1 MYSYGIIGNCSI
13 SAYISHQASIDWLC
27 LPRPDS
33 APIFGKLLDDQA
45 GHFSIQVESA
55 ANVKQSYLENTNIL
69 ETLFES
75 EGKPSLKV
83 TDFCPRFRQHERMF
97 RPSMLIRI
105 LEPND
110 GVAVKVQCKVTS
122 GWEKQ
127 VVKESKGNSHL
138 RYELES
144 GTLRVLTNIPLTY
157 LLENKEFF
165 LTEKAYLVL
174 SWDQAV
180 EEDLADLCERFLQK
194 TEDYWK
200 VWVKH
205 CSIPTLFQKDV
216 IRSALALKLHCYED
230 TGAIL
235 AALSTSLPEEVGGIR
250 NWDYRF
256 CWIRDAYFSLT
267 AFRNLGHF
275 EEMEGFLR
283 FLTEVARDSFKHE
296 VFPPVFRLDKSLPLP
311 EQTLSHWD
319 GWKHSQPV
327 REGNQAAEHIQLD
340 AYGEMILSISPIF
353 FDQRFS
359 HLRTKELENLLW
371 ELGKKCEQSLGKPDA
386 GLWEIRGGWK
396 EHTFSNLMSWAG
408 LDRLHRLKRIGF
420 LPTDGWNLSSAL
432 DKAIQRIQLSTQNDV
447 FRNSPSDDTIDA
459 SLVLSTILKYPNAK
473 VNLATLEEV
482 IAQLQL
488 EDSGLFYRYKRS
500 DDFGSPDSAFLICSF
515 WVVQALARHGQRDRA
530 FDIFCKVSQT
540 KNRLGLFSEHFD
552 PRHKLQLGNFPQAYS
567 HVGFINAAFDIS
579 PDWNSFL

>member
-1 MYSYGIIGNCSI
+1 MYTYGIVGNCNI
-13 SAYISHQASIDWLC
+13 SAYINHNGSIDWLS

-33 APIFGKLLDDQA
+33 APVFGKLLDEDA
-45 GHFSIQVESA
+45 GHFSIEVKDTDESRQ
-55 ANVKQSYLENTNIL
+55 NYLENTNIL
-69 ETLFES
+69 QTQYLSSNKTVLNVF
-75 EGKPSLKV
+75 
-83 TDFCPRFRQHERMF
+83 DFCPRFRQHERMF

-105 LEPND
+105 FEPTEGAAIKLN
-110 GVAVKVQCKVTS
+110 CKVTN
-122 GWEKQ
+122 GWKKE
-127 VVKESKGNSHL
+127 VVKGSKGNSHL
-138 RYELES
+138 RFELEN
-144 GTLRVLTNIPLTY
+144 GTLRLLTNIPLTY
-157 LLENKEFF
+157 LLENTEFY
-165 LTEKAYLVL
+165 LTEKAYIVL

-180 EEDLADLCERFLQK
+180 EEDLSEVCERFFQK
-194 TEDYWK
+194 TEEYWK
-200 VWVKH
+200 IWVKH

-235 AALSTSLPEEVGGIR
+235 AALSTSLPEEVGNIR
-250 NWDYRF
+250 NWDYRY

-283 FLTEVARDSFKHE
+283 FLTEVARDYSKHD

-311 EQTLSHWD
+311 EQSMMHWS
-319 GWKHSQPV
+319 GWKQSQPV
-327 REGNQAAEHIQLD
+327 REGNQAAEHTQLD

-371 ELGKKCEQSLGKPDA
+371 ELGKKCEDSLGKPDA

-408 LDRLHRLKRIGF
+408 LDRLQRLKRLGF
-420 LPTDGWNLSSAL
+420 LPNDGWNLQSAL
-432 DKAIQRIQLSTQNDV
+432 DKSVQRIQLSTQSEV

-459 SLVLSTILKYPNAK
+459 SLVLSTILKYPNQQ
-473 VNLATLEEV
+473 VNLSTLEEV

-488 EDSGLFYRYKRS
+488 EDSGLFFRYKRS
-500 DDFGSPDSAFLICSF
+500 DDFGTPDSAFLICSF
-515 WVVQALARHGQRDRA
+515 WVVQALVRHNQRDRA

-540 KNRLGLFSEHFD
+540 KNSLGLFSEHFH
-552 PRHKLQLGNFPQAYS
+552 PNTKRQLGNFPQAYS

-579 PDWNSFL
+579 PSWNSFL